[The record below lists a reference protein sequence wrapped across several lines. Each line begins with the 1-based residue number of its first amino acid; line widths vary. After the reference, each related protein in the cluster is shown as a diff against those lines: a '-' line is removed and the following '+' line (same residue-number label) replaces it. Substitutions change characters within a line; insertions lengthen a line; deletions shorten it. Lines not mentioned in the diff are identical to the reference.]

1 MGQSAQDDSN
11 SINLLEV
18 VVKWFKPLMIL
29 GLLAAVTS
37 AIVSYIIQEK
47 YESTVI
53 MFPAHTNS
61 LSRSLLS
68 NIPGSNTD
76 LLRFGEE
83 DQAEQMLQ
91 ILNSDEIRQRIT
103 DKYDLFHHYEIK
115 PDEKY
120 RKTKLIR
127 EWKDNVEFKRTEFQ
141 SVKVTVLDKSPDTA
155 AFIAN
160 DIANFLDSVKARMQK
175 ERAVEAY
182 KVVEGEYKKQLVKI
196 KIMEDS
202 LKFLRDVKG
211 VLEFEIQVEQLT
223 DLRAQAMIKGNKAV
237 ARNIKAQLDTLG
249 KYGGFQVAL
258 REQLMLEWE
267 NMVDLREK
275 YEQSKVDVDQ
285 VVPSKFVVDRAFP
298 AEKKSYPIR
307 WLIVAVSVVSTILFA
322 LIVILTRE
330 NIKKF
335 I

>member
-1 MGQSAQDDSN
+1 MAHSVQDDSN
-11 SINLLEV
+11 SINILEV
-18 VVKWFKPLMIL
+18 IVKWFKPLAIL
-29 GLLAAVTS
+29 GILAAVTS
-37 AIVSYIIQEK
+37 AVVSLLIQEK
-47 YESTVI
+47 FESTVV

-61 LSRSLLS
+61 LSRSLFS
-68 NIPGSNTD
+68 DIPGSNTD
-76 LLRFGEE
+76 LLQFGEE

-103 DKYDLFHHYEIK
+103 ETYDLYHHYEIE

-120 RKTKLIR
+120 RKTKLIQ
-127 EWKDNVEFKRTEFQ
+127 EWKDNVTFKRTEYQ
-141 SVKVTVLDKSPDTA
+141 SVKIEVLDKSPDTA

-160 DIANFLDSVKARMQK
+160 DIANFLDSVKTRMQK
-175 ERAVEAY
+175 ERAIEAY
-182 KVVEGEYKKQLVKI
+182 KVVEVEYQKQLKKI

-202 LKFLRDVKG
+202 LKYLRDVKG

-223 DLRAQAMIKGNKAV
+223 DLKAQAMIKGNNSV
-237 ARNIKAQLDTLG
+237 ANQIQRQLDTLG

-267 NMVDLREK
+267 NLVDLREK

-298 AEKKSYPIR
+298 AEKKTYPIR
-307 WLIVAVSVVSTILFA
+307 WLIVAMSVASTLFLA
-322 LIVILTRE
+322 IVVILIRE
-330 NIKKF
+330 NVKKF